1 MANQGGIRA
10 GRAFVELFAD
20 DSRLVRGLN
29 AASAKLKAWGQSVT
43 AMGQKFLAAGAAA
56 GGAFFAA
63 AKIFSDAGDRLQ
75 KMSQRTGLSV
85 EALSELAFAAD
96 MSGTSLE
103 TIEAAV
109 RRMQKNLV
117 GGSAAT
123 RETLSQLGLSLES
136 LRGLNP
142 EQQFKAL
149 ADAIAAVQDPTQK
162 AALAMQLFEDSGTQ
176 LLPLFAEGAAGIEA
190 LQKQARDLGLTM
202 TTEDANT
209 AAALNDALGALMTSI
224 KRAVTLIGAAV
235 APAFQSMAEW
245 ITAVVTPIVAF
256 IDANREL
263 VALALKIAAAVAA
276 AGAAFM
282 VLGVALSAIGS
293 AFSLIATLVSGIGAL
308 LGAMVSAATALLNPL
323 GLVVVLALAL
333 GTYAL
338 YVSGAWEPVLKWLGD
353 TFLWLGDIAT
363 QAWQGITDAIAAGD
377 LELAAQIAMAGLKI
391 VWYEALAWLKQKWID
406 FKKSILD
413 IWYDAVFG
421 LARLFLEAVTGIQLI
436 WTSLQSTFRKLWVR
450 TISFLG
456 DAWDGLYY
464 WLAKAFTNLTHLF
477 SSASEAAAARQA
489 LDEEQAARARERQR
503 KLRESLER
511 IDRDAA
517 DKQENLGKG
526 LNDSLRAL
534 DEDRKRATEGLYKDE
549 EENVKRLK
557 EKAEEARRKFNEL
570 TGEAKEAREAAAA
583 TKAAPPPGV
592 PKAPGLPPDLDTN
605 FEGPRR
611 SISVVGTFNALAA
624 ARLGGSNPMERTAR
638 ATEETAKNTRKL
650 TQIVRPAAFT

>member
-1 MANQGGIRA
+1 MANAGAVRA
-10 GRAFVELFAD
+10 GRAFIELFAD

-29 AASAKLKAWGQSVT
+29 AASAKLRAWGQRVGGFGRT
-43 AMGQKFLAAGAAA
+43 LLASGGALT
-56 GGAFFAA
+56 GAFFGA
-63 AKIFSDAGDRLQ
+63 AKVFSAVGDSLQ
-75 KMSQRTGLSV
+75 KMSLRTGLSV
-85 EALSELAFAAD
+85 ETLSELAFAAD
-96 MSGTSLE
+96 SSGTSLE
-103 TIEAAV
+103 AV
-109 RRMQKNLV
+109 ESAIRTMQKNIA
-117 GGSAAT
+117 GDAAGV
-123 RETLSQLGLSLES
+123 RRSVEKMGLSFDHLKS
-136 LRGLNP
+136 LTP
-142 EQQFKAL
+142 EGQLKAL
-149 ADAIAAVQDPTQK
+149 ADVVARVEDPAEK
-162 AALAMQLFEDSGTQ
+162 AALAVELFGKAGAS
-176 LLPLFAEGAAGIEA
+176 LLPLLAEGASGIEA
-190 LQKQARDLGLTM
+190 LQHQARRLGLTM
-202 TTEDANT
+202 SREDAE
-209 AAALNDALGALMTSI
+209 AAATLNDALGALTASI
-224 KRAVTLIGAAV
+224 KRAVVLVGAAV
-235 APAFQSMAEW
+235 APAFQSMAKW

-489 LDEEQAARARERQR
+489 LDEEQAARARERRR

-557 EKAEEARRKFNEL
+557 EKAEEARKKFNEL

-583 TKAAPPPGV
+583 PKAAPPPGV

-624 ARLGGSNPMERTAR
+624 SGLGASSPMERTAR
-638 ATEETAKNTRKL
+638 ATEETAKNTKRMVQNL
-650 TQIVRPAAFT
+650 RPPVFS